1 MSSKMIVLLLGVNMR
16 ITLTPWPWSL
26 NNTPYIRC
34 KMFCTF
40 YICCNVMS
48 SCLVRFILLTL
59 QCNVFILASTNLST
73 FYSLFRYKYT
83 VIITVMKIKIKLKT
97 YQCKVCQKPF
107 ANRQNVSR
115 HRKLN
120 PPCRD
125 KPSDKPVI
133 EYTCICAKCLRS

>member
-1 MSSKMIVLLLGVNMR
+1 
-16 ITLTPWPWSL
+16 
-26 NNTPYIRC
+26 
-34 KMFCTF
+34 
-40 YICCNVMS
+40 
-48 SCLVRFILLTL
+48 
-59 QCNVFILASTNLST
+59 
-73 FYSLFRYKYT
+73 
-83 VIITVMKIKIKLKT
+83 MKIKIKLKT

-133 EYTCICAKCLRS
+133 KYTCIYAKRFDTFHATLPTFIA